1 MRKRIPKKW
10 RRLVAEF
17 ERGRESRREFCE
29 RRALALSTL
38 DYWRRRSRAEADGRL
53 VEVDLDP
60 GGALVGGA
68 VAPVVITWP
77 NGVRVEL
84 GADAVS
90 AAVVGALHG
99 ALGGGGSCWR

>member
-1 MRKRIPKKW
+1 M
-10 RRLVAEF
+10 AEF
-17 ERGRESRREFCE
+17 ERGGESRHEFCE
-29 RRALALSTL
+29 RQTLALSTL

-60 GGALVGGA
+60 GGAFADGV

-84 GADAVS
+84 GADS
-90 AAVVGALHG
+90 TSTRMRKWLDIKQ
-99 ALGGGGSCWR
+99 